1 MKLRINEWMKLT
13 KSEIVQ
19 KAMQIEDTIMYFKK
33 EKEDVVSEICR
44 KNEKISTLTDDL
56 SLYKDEVVRLNE
68 DIKIMNRELLD
79 SRMTINEMV
88 RHILD

>member
-19 KAMQIEDTIMYFKK
+19 KAMEIEDTIMYFKK
-33 EKEDVVSEICR
+33 EKENAVSEICS
-44 KNEKISTLTDDL
+44 KNKKIRTLTDDI

>member
-44 KNEKISTLTDDL
+44 KNEKIRTLTDDL

>member
-33 EKEDVVSEICR
+33 EKENAVSEICR

>member
-33 EKEDVVSEICR
+33 EKENAVSEICR

-88 RHILD
+88 RHIFD

>member
-1 MKLRINEWMKLT
+1 MK
-13 KSEIVQ
+13 
-19 KAMQIEDTIMYFKK
+19 IEDTIMYFKK
-33 EKEDVVSEICR
+33 EKENAGAEIGS
-44 KNEKISTLTDDL
+44 KNKKIKTLTDDI

-88 RHILD
+88 RHMLD

>member
-19 KAMQIEDTIMYFKK
+19 KAMEIEDTIMYFKK
-33 EKEDVVSEICR
+33 EKENAVSEIAS
-44 KNEKISTLTDDL
+44 KNKKIRTLTDDI